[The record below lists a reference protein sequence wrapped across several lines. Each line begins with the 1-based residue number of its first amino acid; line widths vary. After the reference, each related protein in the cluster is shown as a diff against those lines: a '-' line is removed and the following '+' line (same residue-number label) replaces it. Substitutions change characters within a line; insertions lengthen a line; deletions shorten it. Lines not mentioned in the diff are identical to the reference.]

1 MPQRNLFDSTLDWTG
16 VRVQITDHTPN
27 LVASFTTT
35 LQVKREDGDW
45 SSLHVLHWRG
55 LMVDFLGT
63 YVSEVMNA
71 WLYGTPKDVIKVSK
85 KVQRDAGRHAVAH
98 AYD

>member
-1 MPQRNLFDSTLDWTG
+1 MPQRNLLDSTLDWTG
-16 VRVQITDHTPN
+16 VRISLEDHSPD

-35 LQVKREDGDW
+35 LQVRRADGDW
-45 SSLHVLHWRG
+45 SSLIVIRWQG
-55 LMVDFLGT
+55 LMVDFLQT

-71 WLYGTPKDVIKVSK
+71 WLYGTPADVVKTSK
-85 KVQRDAGRHAVAH
+85 RVHKTAGQHAAAH